1 MTRSHQ
7 PEIEPDVA
15 GDHHPPPGPAP
26 ALPGSREAERH
37 RLAEDIA
44 WLVHRWI
51 RMGKPTEGSG
61 ELPEPPDE
69 SPPA

>member
-1 MTRSHQ
+1 MTRSHPPQ
-7 PEIEPDVA
+7 IEVDVA
-15 GDHHPPPGPAP
+15 GDRHPPPRPAP
-26 ALPGSREAERH
+26 AEPDSREAERR

-61 ELPEPPDE
+61 ELPELPDE

>member
-7 PEIEPDVA
+7 PEIEADVA
-15 GDHHPPPGPAP
+15 GDHPPPPRPAP
-26 ALPGSREAERH
+26 AEPNSREAERR

-51 RMGKPTEGSG
+51 RMGGPIEDPRDSR
-61 ELPEPPDE
+61 EPPDE
-69 SPPA
+69 PPPS

>member
-1 MTRSHQ
+1 MTRSHPSQ
-7 PEIEPDVA
+7 IEADVA
-15 GDHHPPPGPAP
+15 GDRHPPPGPAP
-26 ALPGSREAERH
+26 AQPGSREAERR

-51 RMGKPTEGSG
+51 RIGRPTEGTA
-61 ELPEPPDE
+61 EMPEPPDE